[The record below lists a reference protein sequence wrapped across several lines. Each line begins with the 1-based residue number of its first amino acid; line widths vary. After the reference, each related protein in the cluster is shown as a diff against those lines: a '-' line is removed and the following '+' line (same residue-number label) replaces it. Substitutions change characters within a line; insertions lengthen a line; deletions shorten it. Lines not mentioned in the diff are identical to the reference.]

1 MKKTNLYRIITIAT
15 LIIGLNSSIYAF
27 ADEIDNVDI
36 QQKLESNTL
45 DNNLE
50 NGIMPYSIPDKI
62 ETNKI
67 AEKKIKLSN
76 GRTIGIRIRYDL
88 YKNGNT
94 KYINDI
100 KDVKPYANWNVGI
113 NKASIDDWWVDSMSK
128 NKQTA
133 KIRIMGDYKYSYDG
147 YTKTDEFD
155 DIITLEAGE

>member
-15 LIIGLNSSIYAF
+15 LIMSLNPSIYAL

-50 NGIMPYSIPDKI
+50 DEIMPYSIPDKI

-76 GRTIGIRIRYDL
+76 G
-88 YKNGNT
+88 KN
-94 KYINDI
+94 
-100 KDVKPYANWNVGI
+100 
-113 NKASIDDWWVDSMSK
+113 
-128 NKQTA
+128 
-133 KIRIMGDYKYSYDG
+133 
-147 YTKTDEFD
+147 
-155 DIITLEAGE
+155 

>member
-15 LIIGLNSSIYAF
+15 LIMSLNPSIYAL

-50 NGIMPYSIPDKI
+50 DEIMPYSIPDKI

-88 YKNGNT
+88 YKMVIQN
-94 KYINDI
+94 I
-100 KDVKPYANWNVGI
+100 
-113 NKASIDDWWVDSMSK
+113 
-128 NKQTA
+128 
-133 KIRIMGDYKYSYDG
+133 
-147 YTKTDEFD
+147 
-155 DIITLEAGE
+155 